1 VRRAAGPA
9 FGSVGDGEA
18 RFVLLDCFGA
28 ALQAVDG
35 RAAVARQLC
44 RDALPGEWQLAAVGK
59 AAAAM
64 SLGALDVL
72 GGRIVGGLVVT
83 PGGAPLSPE
92 LDGYSCL
99 RRMTSAHPLPDER
112 SLAAGAAL
120 REAIATSPV
129 DSQWLV
135 LVSGGASSLIEDP
148 VAGASLADLRRLN
161 EWALAAGMPIGAI
174 NALRRR
180 YSRLKGGGLARL
192 LGSRRCRAL
201 LVSDVPGDDPRVIGS
216 GLLHAGDEAL
226 LSPTLP
232 AYLDRWWH
240 GLPVTP
246 AGPCPRVRSTIVAT
260 AGDACRAVVARAR
273 AAGWQAEAAPRRVRG
288 DAERLGRRLAGQ
300 VTALSR
306 GSLRVWG
313 GETTVR
319 LPPQPGRGG
328 RNQQLALAAALAL
341 DGHPGIALLAA
352 GTDGIDGAS
361 EDAGAIVDGGSV
373 LRMRDG
379 GVDPRR
385 ALRDADAGTALAAS
399 GDLVH
404 TGPTGT
410 NVGDLLI
417 AAAER

>member
-1 VRRAAGPA
+1 
-9 FGSVGDGEA
+9 
-18 RFVLLDCFGA
+18 
-28 ALQAVDG
+28 
-35 RAAVARQLC
+35 
-44 RDALPGEWQLAAVGK
+44 
-59 AAAAM
+59 
-64 SLGALDVL
+64 
-72 GGRIVGGLVVT
+72 
-83 PGGAPLSPE
+83 
-92 LDGYSCL
+92 
-99 RRMTSAHPLPDER
+99 
-112 SLAAGAAL
+112 
-120 REAIATSPV
+120 
-129 DSQWLV
+129 
-135 LVSGGASSLIEDP
+135 
-148 VAGASLADLRRLN
+148 
-161 EWALAAGMPIGAI
+161 
-174 NALRRR
+174 
-180 YSRLKGGGLARL
+180 
-192 LGSRRCRAL
+192 
-201 LVSDVPGDDPRVIGS
+201 
-216 GLLHAGDEAL
+216 
-226 LSPTLP
+226 
-232 AYLDRWWH
+232 
-240 GLPVTP
+240 
-246 AGPCPRVRSTIVAT
+246 
-260 AGDACRAVVARAR
+260 
-273 AAGWQAEAAPRRVRG
+273 VRG